1 MAKNDLGSKGAID
14 FYDFVKGVMPQDYPI
29 ALGTV
34 KDHALV
40 AFRRMK
46 ERVNRETE
54 TMRHAFKS
62 VDVEQNGLL
71 GRQELKY
78 FCANENI
85 DVRQVTSH
93 EKAPYLYAL

>member
-1 MAKNDLGSKGAID
+1 MAKNDLGGKGAID

-29 ALGTV
+29 APGTV

-54 TMRHAFKS
+54 TMRHAFK
-62 VDVEQNGLL
+62 
-71 GRQELKY
+71 
-78 FCANENI
+78 
-85 DVRQVTSH
+85 
-93 EKAPYLYAL
+93 